1 MKNTPSIYKTQAQL
15 WDTLAIADLIQMER
29 LYRDQQ
35 QWENLREMYHPE
47 AQICIGW
54 FRGSRDE
61 YVESSRQLESRKPGW
76 HLTHITSPT
85 QVHVHQQR
93 ALAETNTLIIRRSL
107 LHEVLVDATIY
118 CRLVSRVERRQDAW
132 RILTLDAIYEKDTV
146 VPVYPEERPL
156 LDRTELNRAPGAY
169 QFTAYNLKRLGYSVD
184 PQQLCSTAEPER
196 VACFYEE
203 AYAWLQAALPLS

>member
-1 MKNTPSIYKTQAQL
+1 MENIPSIHKSQAQL
-15 WDTLAIADLIQMER
+15 WDSLAIADLIQMER

-35 QWENLREMYHPE
+35 QWENLREMYHPD

-61 YVESSRQLESRKPGW
+61 YVESSRKLESRKPGW

-85 QVHVHQQR
+85 QVHVHHER
-93 ALAETNTLIIRRSL
+93 ALAETNTLIIRRSP
-107 LHEVLVDATIY
+107 LHDVLIDATIY
-118 CRLVSRVERRQDAW
+118 CILVSRVERREGTW

-156 LDRTELNRAPGAY
+156 LDRAELNQAPGAY
-169 QFTAYNLKRLGYSVD
+169 QFTAYNLRRLGYSVD
-184 PQQLCSTAEPER
+184 PQQLCSTTEPEG
-196 VACFYEE
+196 VARFYEE
-203 AYAWLQAALPLS
+203 AYAWLRADLPLS